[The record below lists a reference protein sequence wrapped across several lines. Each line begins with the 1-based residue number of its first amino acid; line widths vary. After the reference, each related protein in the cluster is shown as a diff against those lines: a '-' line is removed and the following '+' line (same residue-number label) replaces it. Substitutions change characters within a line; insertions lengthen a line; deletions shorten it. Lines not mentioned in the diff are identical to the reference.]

1 MDTYL
6 LLRYG
11 ESCIQ
16 SGNEISKNLPDRDF
30 NLFMEDRGLR
40 KTEGKKEGKKKNRE
54 T

>member
-6 LLRYG
+6 LLGYG
-11 ESCIQ
+11 ESC
-16 SGNEISKNLPDRDF
+16 GNEISKNLPDRDF

-40 KTEGKKEGKKKNRE
+40 KTEGKKEEKKKNRE